1 MAVIATTTP
10 MLSGVL
16 MTDSSQLSQDFN
28 YVYANAKEAAAADVK
43 LGQVVLWNGT
53 DAFRILKNADF
64 SNDTTLTATAG
75 AGFPDDK
82 SRLAVVVGFD
92 AVGSDYVKSVGTT
105 AVKVALLFRGQA
117 SLKKTGLVF
126 DAGVVAARQAT
137 AIKILEGQLLDVK
150 DVAAAATATFYNV

>member
-1 MAVIATTTP
+1 MAVIATTTS
-10 MLSGVL
+10 MLSSVL

-28 YVYANAKEAAAADVK
+28 YVYANAKEASAADVK

-92 AVGSDYVKSVGTT
+92 AVGSDYSKSVGTT
-105 AVKVALLFRGQA
+105 VSLGQVIVGLIVSSTITSKLQVALFPA
-117 SLKKTGLVF
+117 VSIIV
-126 DAGVVAARQAT
+126 
-137 AIKILEGQLLDVK
+137 
-150 DVAAAATATFYNV
+150 

>member
-16 MTDSSQLSQDFN
+16 MTDSAQLSQDFN
-28 YVYANAKEAAAADVK
+28 YVYSVAKEAAAADVK

-53 DAFRILKNADF
+53 DAFRILKNTDF
-64 SNDTTLTATAG
+64 ASDTALTATAG
-75 AGFPDDK
+75 AGFPNDTA
-82 SRLAVVVGFD
+82 RLAVVVGFD

-105 AVKVALLFRGQA
+105 AVKVSLLFRGQA
-117 SLKKTGLVF
+117 SLKKSGLVF
-126 DAGVVAARQAT
+126 DAGVVVARQNL

-150 DVAAAATATFYNV
+150 DVASVATSTFYNV

>member
-1 MAVIATTTP
+1 MAVIATTTS
-10 MLSGVL
+10 MLSSVL

-28 YVYANAKEAAAADVK
+28 YVYANAKEASAADVK

-126 DAGVVAARQAT
+126 DTGVAAARQVT

-150 DVAAAATATFYNV
+150 DVAAAATSTFYHV

>member
-28 YVYANAKEAAAADVK
+28 YVYSVGKEAADATVK

-53 DAFRILKNADF
+53 DAFRILKNTDF
-64 SNDTTLTATAG
+64 SADTVLTATAG

-92 AVGSDYVKSVGTT
+92 AVGSDYSKTIGTT

-150 DVAAAATATFYNV
+150 DVAAVATATYYNV